1 MIRQPPRST
10 RTDKLLPCTTLFRS
24 FAAEE
29 RCAEILAR
37 KAEGCSCVRL
47 PVALGFKAVMFLYL
61 SSQWSVISAGWRC
74 ELKKDWASLRRAT
87 PHSDIRRMARYAD
100 REATVR
106 WAVRQT
112 GRGRQSGFGNAN
124 ASVRNKAARRSE
136 EHTSELQSLMRI
148 SY

>member
-1 MIRQPPRST
+1 MRISDWSSDVCSSDLVGIGEIAAAAVEREA
-10 RTDKLLPCTTLFRS
+10 

-87 PHSDIRRMARYAD
+87 PHSDIRGMARYAD
-100 REATVR
+100 REATEI
-106 WAVRQT
+106 
-112 GRGRQSGFGNAN
+112 GRAHVCTPVTNAHL
-124 ASVRNKAARRSE
+124 VC
-136 EHTSELQSLMRI
+136 TLI
-148 SY
+148 

>member
-1 MIRQPPRST
+1 MILRPPRST
-10 RTDKLLPCTTLFRS
+10 RTDTLFPYTTLFRS
-24 FAAEE
+24 AAVEREAFAAEE

-87 PHSDIRRMARYAD
+87 PHSDIRRMAR
-100 REATVR
+100 
-106 WAVRQT
+106 
-112 GRGRQSGFGNAN
+112 
-124 ASVRNKAARRSE
+124 
-136 EHTSELQSLMRI
+136 
-148 SY
+148 

>member
-1 MIRQPPRST
+1 
-10 RTDKLLPCTTLFRS
+10 
-24 FAAEE
+24 
-29 RCAEILAR
+29 
-37 KAEGCSCVRL
+37 
-47 PVALGFKAVMFLYL
+47 MFLYL

-112 GRGRQSGFGNAN
+112 GSGRQSGFGNAN
-124 ASVRNKAARRSE
+124 ASVRNKRSE
-136 EHTSELQSLMRI
+136 EHTAELQSLMRI
-148 SY
+148 SYAVFCLNKKTVLNHCHSPMSTTDEQRRVTHLRHV

>member
-1 MIRQPPRST
+1 
-10 RTDKLLPCTTLFRS
+10 
-24 FAAEE
+24 
-29 RCAEILAR
+29 
-37 KAEGCSCVRL
+37 
-47 PVALGFKAVMFLYL
+47 MFLYL

-124 ASVRNKAARRSE
+124 ASVRMIR
-136 EHTSELQSLMRI
+136 ELAQKDPDNFRQLYMERKI
-148 SY
+148 GRAHV

>member
-1 MIRQPPRST
+1 
-10 RTDKLLPCTTLFRS
+10 
-24 FAAEE
+24 
-29 RCAEILAR
+29 
-37 KAEGCSCVRL
+37 
-47 PVALGFKAVMFLYL
+47 MFLYL

-124 ASVRNKAARRSE
+124 ASVRNKAARACASCRMTGVPQIGRA
-136 EHTSELQSLMRI
+136 HVELQSLMRI
-148 SY
+148 SYAVFCFKK